1 MNKDKLKEL
10 CVVRRNEIFG
20 VVYFMA
26 GAVVTYAIFEKK
38 RKGAYTVTDL
48 TVGDLGKL
56 GELLLQRGHSASE
69 QIVQWSITMKKK

>member
-26 GAVVTYAIFEKK
+26 GAVVAYAIFGKK